1 MKSVETLDLGWD
13 LYFLPNKPREEVDKI
28 LTDWEE
34 GPAPMPLALIPP
46 YDPKSENNTAL
57 MVMNTKLWYPERT
70 VGIVMPMVIPARICQ
85 LVRTF
90 RSGGFSPIV
99 FINGLP
105 LHVISRLKNH
115 LHPDQWYH
123 VCDPEFVIPFEGVR
137 GKWTRSDKI

>member
-1 MKSVETLDLGWD
+1 MKSVETLEPDDL
-13 LYFLPNKPREEVDKI
+13 LFLPNLPREEVDKLI
-28 LTDWEE
+28 EGHRVITSLT
-34 GPAPMPLALIPP
+34 PLALIPP

-57 MVMNTKLWYPERT
+57 MAMNIKLWYPERT

-99 FINGLP
+99 FINGLH

-115 LHPDQWYH
+115 LHKDQWYH

>member
-1 MKSVETLDLGWD
+1 MKSVETLEPDDL
-13 LYFLPNKPREEVDKI
+13 LFLPNKPKEELDNLITTK
-28 LTDWEE
+28 
-34 GPAPMPLALIPP
+34 PLALIPP

-57 MVMNTKLWYPERT
+57 MAMNIKLWYPEKT
-70 VGIVMPMVIPARICQ
+70 VGIVMPLVIPARICQ
-85 LVRTF
+85 LVKTF

-99 FINGLP
+99 FINGLH

-115 LHPDQWYH
+115 LHKDQWYH